1 MMKLIDFDAK
11 FNKKMA
17 KELERHAGE
26 RTEEEWEDAIAAA
39 YERFGNTF
47 MGELGMTPRQYFAG
61 MEDAQLVELL
71 KEYLLQEVPVPD
83 FLCAELEGRGV
94 TPPVLRLLE
103 ETDEELVLYALNIIG
118 ADRRA
123 AARYAA
129 MLSEEAYDEHV
140 KDQLADLLK
149 QMPEEVLE
157 QMLSLTEGEAR
168 PYALE
173 VLSRLRQKDD
183 RAFDA
188 LLAAFCGA
196 EGDELPLYAGYLA
209 AYGDD
214 RALPHLLAKI
224 EEDVGYVA
232 FQELKFAIESLGGEY
247 DKPRDFSA
255 DPAYKRVM
263 AAGAGTDIFGGR
275 RK

>member
-17 KELERHAGE
+17 KELERHAGD
-26 RTEEEWEDAIAAA
+26 RTEEEWENAIAAA
-39 YERFGNTF
+39 YERFGDTF

-61 MEDAQLVELL
+61 M
-71 KEYLLQEVPVPD
+71 
-83 FLCAELEGRGV
+83 EGRGV

-188 LLAAFCGA
+188 LLSAFRGA

-214 RALPHLLAKI
+214 RALPHLLSKI